1 MENKE
6 NKRVSLLVEEPDHK
20 SEDILNGNEKDG
32 LDKYKKPV
40 IYLLMALVF
49 LGCLYLIFKPTSDK
63 KEDKDSGLNGAVPQ
77 ATEISMQ
84 SDKQKAYEQAM
95 MDEKNQEK
103 KNMLTSLSDYWNS
116 DSTRQAESQTSDL
129 SIDQSSNSLRKST
142 QNESNALNSYRNAQA
157 TLGSFYNGNENYE
170 SNELRK
176 EIAGL
181 KKQLDERDANP
192 APLTVNDQ
200 LQLMEKSYQ
209 MASKYLPNNGAEQRA
224 ADSSS
229 IKKIPVQKASFTAFS
244 PMRSNVVSALYR
256 ESTDEEFL
264 ANVNGQRNQR
274 FYTIGLTEQ
283 ISKPKNSIRACI
295 HETTTIT
302 ADGTVKL
309 RLLESAKTPDF
320 TIPSGSIVTAGA
332 KFNNGRLQL
341 KISSIEASG
350 NIFPVD
356 ISIYDLDGQL
366 GLNVPYSAE
375 MNAASEIM
383 SNMSQSSGTSI
394 MMSRSAGQQI
404 AGDLS
409 RGLVQGISGYFSKKV
424 RTPKVM
430 LKAGHQVF
438 LLSKK

>member
-1 MENKE
+1 MENNE
-6 NKRVSLLVEEPDHK
+6 NKRVSILVEETDHK
-20 SEDILNGNEKDG
+20 SDDILNGNERPG
-32 LDKYKKPV
+32 FEKYKKPI

-49 LGCLYLIFKPTSDK
+49 LGCLYLIFKPTKAK
-63 KEDKDSGLNGAVPQ
+63 KEDKDSGLNDAVPQ
-77 ATEISMQ
+77 ATEIGMQ

-103 KNMLTSLSDYWNS
+103 KNMLASLSDYWNS
-116 DSTRQAESQTSDL
+116 DSTRQSDSQTAGLSMDQASDP
-129 SIDQSSNSLRKST
+129 LRKGS
-142 QNESNALNSYRNAQA
+142 QNESPALNSYRNAQA
-157 TLGSFYNGNENYE
+157 TIGSFYNGNDNYE

-176 EIAGL
+176 EISAL
-181 KKQLDERDANP
+181 KRQLDERDATP

-224 ADSSS
+224 ADSSG
-229 IKKIPVQKASFTAFS
+229 IKNTPVQKASFTAFS
-244 PMRSNVVSALYR
+244 PMRQNVVSALYR

-264 ANVNGQRNQR
+264 ANVNGERNR
-274 FYTIGLTEQ
+274 GFYTVGVNEQ
-283 ISKPKNSIRACI
+283 VSKPKNSIRASI

-320 TIPSGSIVTAGA
+320 TVPSGSIVTAVA
-332 KFNNGRLQL
+332 KFSNGRLQL
-341 KISSIEASG
+341 KVSSIEASG

-366 GLNVPYSAE
+366 GLNLPYSAE
-375 MNAASEIM
+375 MNAASEIV

-409 RGLVQGISGYFSKKV
+409 RGLVQGVSGYFSKKV
-424 RTPKVM
+424 RTSKVT

-438 LLSKK
+438 LVSKK